1 MKYLASAL
9 GSLVVVLLITVWIL
23 ANKVGSLKD
32 SLATERSNVLQLQV
46 SIDTQNNQ
54 IKKLQLDKKSFEKKY
69 QDILQAKAEGSINTI
84 QSIDAASCK
93 SILEMIEIS
102 K

>member
-84 QSIDAASCK
+84 QSIDATTCK